1 MRSRVA
7 VLASGRGSNLEA
19 ILAFADRLGD
29 IANYE
34 VSLVASNRADA
45 PALERARSRGIAA
58 SHISNP
64 SDGAAVLEMLDTNSI
79 DIVALAGYL
88 KLLPAEVTRLY
99 KDRIINVHPAPLPRF
114 GGAGMYGLKVHDAV
128 IAAGLKETEVTVH
141 FVDAEYDSGDVIA
154 RWPVPIHE
162 GDTCELLAERVLK
175 VEHALFPRVLDMV
188 ACLAPARLA
197 TGTP

>member
-29 IANYE
+29 LANYE

-45 PALERARSRGIAA
+45 PALERARSRGIATG
-58 SHISNP
+58 HMSNP
-64 SDGAAVLEMLDTNSI
+64 SNGTALLEMLDTNSI

-114 GGAGMYGLKVHDAV
+114 GGAGMYGVRVHDAV
-128 IAAGLKETEVTVH
+128 LAAGLKETEVTVH
-141 FVDAEYDSGDVIA
+141 FVDEEYDTA
-154 RWPVPIHE
+154 
-162 GDTCELLAERVLK
+162 ELLAERVLK
-175 VEHALFPRVLDMV
+175 VEHVLFPRVLDMI
-188 ACLAPARLA
+188 ACLAPDRLA
-197 TGTP
+197 KGRQ

>member
-19 ILAFADRLGD
+19 ILAYSERLGELSSC
-29 IANYE
+29 E
-34 VSLVASNRADA
+34 VALVASNRADS
-45 PALERARSRGIAA
+45 PALERARAQGIPAE
-58 SHISNP
+58 HIGDPSN
-64 SDGAAVLEMLDTNSI
+64 GATLLEMLDTNSI

-114 GGAGMYGLKVHDAV
+114 GGAGMYGVRVHDAV
-128 IAAGLKETEVTVH
+128 LAAGLKETEVTVH
-141 FVDAEYDSGDVIA
+141 FVDEEYDSGDVIA

-162 GDTCELLAERVLK
+162 GDTAELLAERVLK
-175 VEHALFPRVLDMV
+175 VEHVLFPRVLEMV
-188 ACLAPARLA
+188 ACLAPGRLA
-197 TGTP
+197 AGGQ

>member
-19 ILAFADRLGD
+19 ILAYADRLGEL
-29 IANYE
+29 ANYE
-34 VSLVASNRADA
+34 VALVASNRIDA
-45 PALERARSRGIAA
+45 AALDRARTRNIPAEHVA
-58 SHISNP
+58 IP
-64 SDGAAVLEMLDTNSI
+64 SDGASLLEMLDTNSI

-88 KLLPAEVTRLY
+88 KLLPPEVTRLY

-114 GGAGMYGLKVHDAV
+114 GGAGMYGLRVHDAV
-128 IAAGLKETEVTVH
+128 IAAGLKVTEVTVH
-141 FVDAEYDSGDVIA
+141 FVDEEYDSGDVIA
-154 RWPVPIHE
+154 RWPVPVHE

-197 TGTP
+197 AGTH

>member
-19 ILAFADRLGD
+19 ILTHAARLGD
-29 IANYE
+29 SVSYE
-34 VSLVASNRADA
+34 VSLVLSNRADA
-45 PALERARSRGIAA
+45 AALERARTRAIPTE
-58 SHISNP
+58 HITDP
-64 SDGAAVLEMLDTNSI
+64 SDGAALLAMLDNGSI

-141 FVDAEYDSGDVIA
+141 FVDEQYDSGDVIA
-154 RWPVPIHE
+154 RWPVPVHE
-162 GDTCELLAERVLK
+162 GDTCELLAERVLR
-175 VEHALFPRVLDMV
+175 VEHALYPRVLDMV
-188 ACLAPARLA
+188 ACLAPGRLA
-197 TGTP
+197 AGRH

>member
-19 ILAFADRLGD
+19 ILGYAERLGD
-29 IANYE
+29 LASYE
-34 VSLVASNRADA
+34 VSLVLSNRADA
-45 PALERARSRGIAA
+45 VALERARSRGIAA
-58 SHISNP
+58 EHMTNP
-64 SDGAAVLEMLDTNSI
+64 SDGAALLELLDISSI

-141 FVDAEYDSGDVIA
+141 FVDEEYDSGDVIA
-154 RWPVPIHE
+154 RWPVPVHE

-175 VEHALFPRVLDMV
+175 VEHVLFPRVLDMV
-188 ACLAPARLA
+188 ACLAPSRLA
-197 TGTP
+197 AERH

>member
-19 ILAFADRLGD
+19 ILAYADKLGELG
-29 IANYE
+29 NYE
-34 VSLVASNRADA
+34 VALVGSNRIDA
-45 PALERARSRGIAA
+45 AALDRARSRAIPAE
-58 SHISNP
+58 HITNP
-64 SDGAAVLEMLDTNSI
+64 SDGASLLEMLDTNSI

-141 FVDAEYDSGDVIA
+141 FVDEEYDSGDVIA
-154 RWPVPIHE
+154 RWPVPVHE

-197 TGTP
+197 AGTH